1 MLSLGGAENSRSQD
15 NLVSF
20 RETGSRR
27 RRVEARAA
35 WDLAWS
41 FGLLMAIWVNSE

>member
-27 RRVEARAA
+27 RVEARAA

-41 FGLLMAIWVNSE
+41 FGLLMAIWVNPE